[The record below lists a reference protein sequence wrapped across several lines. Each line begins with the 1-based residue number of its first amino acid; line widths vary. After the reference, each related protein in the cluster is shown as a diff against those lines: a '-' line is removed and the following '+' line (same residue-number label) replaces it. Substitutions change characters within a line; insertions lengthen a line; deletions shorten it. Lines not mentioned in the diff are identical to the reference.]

1 MATKKKVTNVGGN
14 EQDSNSTNTNS
25 TGGTTNVFVPTGE
38 AKGRANQLRL
48 IAGILWALG
57 IGAQIWAITLL
68 FKQPITMWLIIVLIV
83 VDLALVVIGSML
95 WKKSNRLDPAS
106 EKKPFLF
113 FMQSQLGMI
122 TAIIAFLPL
131 VIFILTNKNI
141 DKKQKAILG
150 SIAGAALL
158 IAGIT
163 GYDFNPPSV
172 EQYTDQ
178 TNEIENLNNG
188 QNLVYWT
195 KSGTKYHLSDSCSY
209 INTNKTDEIFSGTL
223 AQARE
228 LKKITE
234 LCSLCKSRAEK
245 AKELN
250 QDQTQDLIQDGIKK
264 VEEVVNQ

>member
-1 MATKKKVTNVGGN
+1 MTTDKKVTHVGGN
-14 EQDSNSTNTNS
+14 ESQNTSTSGNRPDFT
-25 TGGTTNVFVPTGE
+25 PTKE
-38 AKGRANQLRL
+38 AKGRATQMRL
-48 IAGILWALG
+48 IAGILWALA
-57 IGAQIWAITLL
+57 IGAQIWAINLL
-68 FKQPITMWLIIVLIV
+68 FKQPVVMWLIITLIV
-83 VDLALVVIGSML
+83 VDLALVIVGSLL

-106 EKKPFLF
+106 EKNKLLF
-113 FMQSQLGMI
+113 FMQSQLGLFA
-122 TAIIAFLPL
+122 AIIAFLPL

-150 SIAGAALL
+150 SIAGVALV

-172 EQYTDQ
+172 EEYTQQ
-178 TNEIENLNNG
+178 THQVEDLTQG

-209 INTNKTDEIFSGTL
+209 INTDKTDEIFSGTV

-234 LCSLCKSRAEK
+234 LCSLCQSRAEK
-245 AKELN
+245 ANVAIPEAAEE
-250 QDQTQDLIQDGIKK
+250 I
-264 VEEVVNQ
+264 VEANE